1 MIGVRL
7 HRPERVDDLG
17 LGGLRIIQHPRSFCF
32 SLDAVLLAHF
42 VRLRLKDKIVDLGAG
57 NGAISLLLA
66 ARGAGAVAAV
76 ELDEAAASRAARSVH
91 LSRRSGQIQVH
102 RGDYRQALPQLS
114 GGVWDVVVANP
125 PYFQPARGR
134 GSVQKG
140 VARQEVTATLTDV
153 LKAARRLVRFR
164 GRVAL
169 VHRADRMVDV
179 LTAMREE
186 KLEPKRLQLVQPRA
200 GAPANLLLVEGI
212 HGGRPGLEMLAPLI
226 VYEADGSYTAQ
237 LRACYEA
244 APVRIQ

>member
-42 VRLRLKDKIVDLGAG
+42 VRLRLQDQVVDLGAG

-66 ARGAGAVAAV
+66 ARGARVVAAV
-76 ELDEAAASRAARSVH
+76 ELDKAAASRAARSIQ
-91 LSRRSGQIQVH
+91 LSRRSGQVQVH
-102 RGDYRQALPQLS
+102 CGDYRQALPHLP
-114 GGVWDVVVANP
+114 GGIWDVVVANP
-125 PYFQPARGR
+125 PYFQPERGR
-134 GSVQKG
+134 SSLEKG
-140 VARQEVTATLTDV
+140 LARQEVTATLADV

-179 LTAMREE
+179 LTAMREVN
-186 KLEPKRLQLVQPRA
+186 LEPKRLQLVQPRE
-200 GAPANLLLVEGI
+200 GAPANLLLIEGV
-212 HGGRPGLEMLAPLI
+212 HGGKPGLEVLPPLA

-244 APVRIQ
+244 SPAQI

>member
-7 HRPERVDDLG
+7 CRSERVDDLG

-42 VRLRLKDKIVDLGAG
+42 VRLRPQDKVVDLGAG

-66 ARGAGAVAAV
+66 ARGARTVAAV
-76 ELDEAAASRAARSVH
+76 ELDKAAASRAARSIQ
-91 LSRRSGQIQVH
+91 LSRRSGQIQVYC
-102 RGDYRQALPQLS
+102 GDYRQKLPQMP
-114 GGVWDVVVANP
+114 GGIWDIVVANP
-125 PYFQPARGR
+125 PYFQPERGK
-134 GSVQKG
+134 GSVEKG
-140 VARQEVTATLTDV
+140 LARQEVTATLADV

-179 LTAMREE
+179 LTAMREAN
-186 KLEPKRLQLVQPRA
+186 LEPKRLQLVQPRGA
-200 GAPANLLLVEGI
+200 APANLLLIEGV
-212 HGGRPGLEMLAPLI
+212 HGGKPGLEVLAPLA

-237 LRACYEA
+237 LRACYET
-244 APVRIQ
+244 APTQI

>member
-7 HRPERVDDLG
+7 RRPERVDDLG

-42 VRLRLKDKIVDLGAG
+42 VRLRPQDQVVDLGAG

-66 ARGAGAVAAV
+66 ARGARAVAAV
-76 ELDEAAASRAARSVH
+76 ELDEAAASRAARSIQ
-91 LSRRSGQIQVH
+91 LSRRNGQIQVH
-102 RGDYRQALPQLS
+102 CGDYRQALPQLP
-114 GGVWDVVVANP
+114 GGIWDVVVANP
-125 PYFQPARGR
+125 PYFQPERGR
-134 GSVQKG
+134 SSLEKG
-140 VARQEVTATLTDV
+140 LARQEVTATLADV

-179 LTAMREE
+179 LTAMREVN
-186 KLEPKRLQLVQPRA
+186 LEPKRLQLVQPRE
-200 GAPANLLLVEGI
+200 GAPANLLLIEGV
-212 HGGRPGLEMLAPLI
+212 HGGKPGLEVLPPLA

-244 APVRIQ
+244 SPAQI

>member
-42 VRLRLKDKIVDLGAG
+42 VRLRLQDQVVDLGAG

-66 ARGAGAVAAV
+66 ARGARVVAAV
-76 ELDEAAASRAARSVH
+76 ELDKAAASRAARSIQ
-91 LSRRSGQIQVH
+91 LSRRSGQVQVH
-102 RGDYRQALPQLS
+102 CGDYRQALPHLP
-114 GGVWDVVVANP
+114 GGIWDVVVANP
-125 PYFQPARGR
+125 PYFQPERGR
-134 GSVQKG
+134 SSLEKG
-140 VARQEVTATLTDV
+140 LARQEVTATLADV

-179 LTAMREE
+179 LTAMREV
-186 KLEPKRLQLVQPRA
+186 KLEPKRLQLVQPRE
-200 GAPANLLLVEGI
+200 GAPANLLLIEGV
-212 HGGRPGLEMLAPLI
+212 HGGKPGLEVLPPLA

-244 APVRIQ
+244 SPAQI